1 MAENTRKDVAQAQFA
16 RLQKGS
22 DGKSAVANYEAEAA
36 AMRAKTERLRALR
49 LARDAELAAS
59 RPAAPAAPKRGAK
72 KAAARKPAGTL
83 ADWIKTRED
92 GGHNN

>member
-1 MAENTRKDVAQAQFA
+1 MAEKSG
-16 RLQKGS
+16 KG
-22 DGKSAVANYEAEAA
+22 AAPAYEAEAE

-49 LARDAELAAS
+49 LAREAEQAAS
-59 RPAAPAAPKRGAK
+59 RPAAPAARGAAK
-72 KAAARKPAGTL
+72 KKAARKPTGTL